1 MNSPATTHITHE
13 QLLTTA
19 YSFHHYRCL
28 PKEEFLMQVLPGAP
42 VIDALNASNCLL
54 AAACKLCDQMMEGT
68 SSPTEVYGLHFLIE
82 ASRALLI
89 ATTASV
95 EFGNRQGGEK

>member
-1 MNSPATTHITHE
+1 MNSPATPHIAHE

-19 YSFHHYRCL
+19 HSFHHFKCL

-54 AAACKLCDQMMEGT
+54 AAASSFCEQMMAGKT
-68 SSPTEVYGLHFLIE
+68 CPTEVYGLHFLIE

-95 EFGNRQGGEK
+95 EFGNRQGGEQ

>member
-1 MNSPATTHITHE
+1 
-13 QLLTTA
+13 
-19 YSFHHYRCL
+19 
-28 PKEEFLMQVLPGAP
+28 MQVLPGAP